1 MLFRSTEDL
10 LDRFKS
16 TTEEIL
22 AKFLETGASKRGIE
36 VNTLEKR
43 VDFNRGL
50 SSRRKSALG
59 TFASGAQ
66 TTNSTRIRREI
77 YIIISNKLI
86 ESRHKK
92 KSKTFLIFA
101 LKLLDKVVDETV
113 VKIFSTKMSVTSGSL
128 DFENALF
135 NSKE

>member
-1 MLFRSTEDL
+1 MEDL

-22 AKFLETGASKRGIE
+22 AKFLETGTSKRGIE